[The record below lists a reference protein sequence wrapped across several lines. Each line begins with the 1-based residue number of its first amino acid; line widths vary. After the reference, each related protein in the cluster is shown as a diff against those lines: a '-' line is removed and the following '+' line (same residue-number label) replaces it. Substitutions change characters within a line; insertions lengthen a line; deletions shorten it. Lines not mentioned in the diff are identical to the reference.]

1 MFESNKIIRLVVIVA
16 AAALVSTAVAA
27 LADDI
32 HAQIQTQGSVRY
44 LCGGIGF
51 GEREALSAM
60 ASQEKMN
67 LKLVFA
73 ERSREF
79 LSAVPVKLTNASGA
93 VVLNVTTDGPWLFAK
108 LPAGEYHYRAE
119 RAGHVQSG
127 SVTVPETGRAEVVV
141 AFP

>member
-1 MFESNKIIRLVVIVA
+1 MFEFAKITRLPVLVMA
-16 AAALVSTAVAA
+16 AAVLLFVGVPAR
-27 LADDI
+27 ADDI
-32 HAQIQTQGSVRY
+32 RIGVQTQGTVRY
-44 LCGGIGF
+44 LSGGIGF

-119 RAGHVQSG
+119 RAGHVQSA
-127 SVTVPETGRAEVVV
+127 SAQLRDTSTT
-141 AFP
+141 